1 MSSTTQKHRD
11 FINEPMGN
19 KSVKAIPGIG
29 EEFAAELKACNM
41 DKAYQLYGQF
51 LILDRNE
58 ERFNDWLT
66 SQFRLM
72 NVKHQK
78 ACYQALKEYD
88 DRYSI

>member
-41 DKAYQLYGQF
+41 DKACF
-51 LILDRNE
+51 ILNNKP
-58 ERFNDWLT
+58 FMT
-66 SQFRLM
+66 
-72 NVKHQK
+72 
-78 ACYQALKEYD
+78 
-88 DRYSI
+88 I

>member
-1 MSSTTQKHRD
+1 
-11 FINEPMGN
+11 MGN
-19 KSVKAIPGIG
+19 KSVTAIPGI
-29 EEFAAELKACNM
+29 EEGFAADLRARNI
-41 DKAYQLYGQF
+41 DKAYQLYGQY

-66 SQFRLM
+66 STFRLM